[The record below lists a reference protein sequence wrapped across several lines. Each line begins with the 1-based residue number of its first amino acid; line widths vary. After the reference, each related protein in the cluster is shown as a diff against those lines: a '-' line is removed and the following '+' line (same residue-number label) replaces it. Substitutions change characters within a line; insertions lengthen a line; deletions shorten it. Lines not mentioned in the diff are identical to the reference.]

1 MFSLTL
7 ARKSYA
13 RNLQYRSAHLMRTFA
28 SVIIGYIYI
37 AVWMGVSEGQAL
49 GDYGMHGII
58 SYIAFNQ
65 ACLWVIMATNG
76 LGIEEWVRTG
86 QISHEL
92 MKPMHFFWY
101 MQNREWGQTWYQL
114 LYSTIPILL
123 IYIVVLK
130 IRMPEHPITW
140 LWTLIA
146 MLLAAYIAICI
157 AYLIGIAAFW
167 TTESRWL
174 NGVHMGLNML
184 LSGFFIP
191 VEWLPGW
198 LKTISA
204 LSPYPSLQYVPS
216 RIYLELDSFNALKL
230 SLFWCLLLTIC
241 CFAITRTVRRKVEV
255 QGG

>member
-13 RNLQYRSAHLMRTFA
+13 RNLQYRSAHLMRMFA
-28 SVIIGYIYI
+28 SVIIGYIYMAI
-37 AVWMGVSEGQAL
+37 WMGVGEGQLL
-49 GDYGMHGII
+49 GDYGIHGMI

-65 ACLWVIMATNG
+65 ACLWVIMATNWTD
-76 LGIEEWVRTG
+76 IEGWVRTG

-101 MQNREWGQTWYQL
+101 MHSREWGQTWYQF
-114 LYSTIPILL
+114 LYSTTPILI

-130 IRMPEHPITW
+130 IRTPEHSVTW
-140 LWTLIA
+140 LWTLLA
-146 MLLAAYIAICI
+146 MFLAAYIAICI

-198 LKTISA
+198 LKMISI
-204 LSPYPSLQYVPS
+204 LSPYPCLQYVPS
-216 RIYLELDSFNALKL
+216 RIYLELDPAHSLKL
-230 SLFWCLLLTIC
+230 SLFWCLLLTAIC
-241 CFAITRTVRRKVEV
+241 FTVTRVIRRKVEV